1 MVFIS
6 WLQAVV
12 LLLTGSSFSMLTGW
26 EALIHPSAAYLSFS
40 KESTLISNR
49 IHGHPD
55 LLLQILTGGL
65 LNTFLLLNYSE
76 NIKCLCSQKQTNK
89 QTQLITYLKFDTKK
103 AEATQLLPQIT
114 QNTTVR
120 FSTIFNFALRL
131 YEITC

>member
-55 LLLQILTGGL
+55 LLLQILTGGF
-65 LNTFLLLNYSE
+65 LNTSASELLRKHQMFVQLE
-76 NIKCLCSQKQTNK
+76 TNK
-89 QTQLITYLKFDTKK
+89 QTNP
-103 AEATQLLPQIT
+103 ANNLPE
-114 QNTTVR
+114 V
-120 FSTIFNFALRL
+120 
-131 YEITC
+131 